1 MKSLLDKFFLR
12 SNNLNNISLS
22 FKNLSS
28 KIPASKIFEAI
39 NSYSSSS
46 EIRYVGGCVRKII
59 NKEKIDDIDLA
70 TNLEPKEIRAALK
83 KNQINY
89 YETGIDHGTITALID
104 NYKFEITSL
113 REDISTDGRHAQ
125 VSYSKDWKKDAARR
139 DFTIN
144 SIYSDYDGNLFD
156 PYKGKEDIEKGE
168 INFIGNPDKR
178 IQEDYLRILRYV
190 RFFLNYSK
198 QKHKVDTIKSIRRN
212 LDGISKL
219 SKERLIDELRKILST
234 KVLQSLPKDRFS
246 LEIMEIIFPELKY
259 FKIFSRLNSYAIKML
274 NEIDFI
280 FIISLLVIDESD
292 NTDYFIY
299 KYNISKKDKKRI
311 KNLYDFYN
319 NKRINKKFSEKNLN
333 RIFYFK
339 GKETLIDIL
348 NFKIFKSK
356 KLDSDLIE
364 LVYFYSKKQLPLMP
378 VKADIL
384 IEKYKIPQGKIL
396 GEKLKLIEEEW
407 VNNNFQISD
416 QEIEIIVNS

>member
-28 KIPASKIFEAI
+28 KIPVPKIFQAI

-70 TNLEPKEIRAALK
+70 TNLEPKEICDALK

-125 VSYSKDWKKDAARR
+125 VRYSKDWKKDAARR

-156 PYKGKEDIEKGE
+156 PYKGKEDIGKGE
-168 INFIGNPDKR
+168 INFIGNPDTR

-198 QKHKVDTIKSIRRN
+198 QKHKADTIKSIRRN

-246 LEIMEIIFPELKY
+246 LEIIQVIFPELKY
-259 FKIFSRLNSYAIKML
+259 FNIFSSLNSYATKML
-274 NEIDFI
+274 NEVDFI
-280 FIISLLVIDESD
+280 FIISLLIIDESD
-292 NTDYFIY
+292 NTDYFLY
-299 KYNISKKDKKRI
+299 KFNISKKDQKRI

-319 NKRINKKFSEKNLN
+319 NEKINKKFSEKNLN
-333 RIFYFK
+333 RIFYYK

-356 KLDSDLIE
+356 KLDSDIIE
-364 LVYFYSKKQLPLMP
+364 LVNFYNKKQLPLMP

-396 GEKLKLIEEEW
+396 GDKLKLIEEEW

>member
-28 KIPASKIFEAI
+28 QIPASQIFEAI

-70 TNLEPKEIRAALK
+70 TNLEPKEICDALK

-125 VSYSKDWKKDAARR
+125 VRYSKDWKKDAARR

-178 IQEDYLRILRYV
+178 IQEDYLRILRYI
-190 RFFLNYSK
+190 RFFF
-198 QKHKVDTIKSIRRN
+198 
-212 LDGISKL
+212 KL
-219 SKERLIDELRKILST
+219 FKT
-234 KVLQSLPKDRFS
+234 KTQS
-246 LEIMEIIFPELKY
+246 
-259 FKIFSRLNSYAIKML
+259 
-274 NEIDFI
+274 
-280 FIISLLVIDESD
+280 
-292 NTDYFIY
+292 
-299 KYNISKKDKKRI
+299 
-311 KNLYDFYN
+311 
-319 NKRINKKFSEKNLN
+319 
-333 RIFYFK
+333 
-339 GKETLIDIL
+339 
-348 NFKIFKSK
+348 
-356 KLDSDLIE
+356 
-364 LVYFYSKKQLPLMP
+364 
-378 VKADIL
+378 
-384 IEKYKIPQGKIL
+384 
-396 GEKLKLIEEEW
+396 
-407 VNNNFQISD
+407 
-416 QEIEIIVNS
+416 